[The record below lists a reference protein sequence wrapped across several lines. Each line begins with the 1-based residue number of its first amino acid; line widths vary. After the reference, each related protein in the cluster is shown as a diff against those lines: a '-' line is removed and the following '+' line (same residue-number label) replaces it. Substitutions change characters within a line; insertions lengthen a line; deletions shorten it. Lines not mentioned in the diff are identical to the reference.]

1 MTVIS
6 SRPFRTCSL
15 LLLAAA
21 LQVTSI
27 LADVSVSTSLADQLP
42 PLAHA
47 NQAYN
52 WQFLSTTFD
61 SGENQL
67 SYSASGL
74 PDWADLDSSSGLITG
89 TPPKR
94 VNGKQTNHVTITA
107 SDGSSSASS
116 SYDMVTINAVAPT
129 LTQSLQDQLPK
140 AASMGQGNTL
150 PNKTLHL
157 PLGWSFSI
165 GFQGDTFRLPDDDKV
180 YYSTYLEGAKPL
192 PSWLIFNEEE
202 LTYGGIAPT
211 DPGPNGETFNVILFG
226 SNMPNTGGP
235 SSNFTIYVA
244 GNIITMRN
252 IESPP
257 VVNITEGQPFSYT
270 VPSLNTSNL
279 LLDGKNAH
287 SGEYQLSSGTG
298 MPSWVSFDTTSGKL
312 TGTPP
317 FNAQSTNYTKVNV
330 PLQITHPNAKPMDY
344 NVTLDVYPSA
354 FNTETLPN
362 ATVSSGHAFEVD
374 LAKYYR
380 NAKESGATADF
391 ASATS
396 MSRRDVH
403 LIMSHTS
410 HMFSRRSL
418 PSWAHFDSANKSLTG
433 TAPDTPQDLLVT
445 LSAPSIVANAPV
457 SGSSRNFT
465 LFVRQG
471 SFPET
476 APKKH
481 GLSPGEK
488 GAIAGAILGA
498 ALLAAIAACCVYG
511 YRRRRRSHQA
521 VQAESMEDAPMESS
535 HQEPVSESQP
545 FQTSEPTAETTTVSP
560 YIPQSER
567 HPYDNYQEGIRVVPT
582 SDASTSMPHSHE
594 DAGLGAGAST
604 ATAAGVGAGIGAGIG
619 AKQAFDRRS
628 NRMSSGSA
636 TVRRTSYGPKAST
649 TQINPPGS
657 PEWQRADE
665 DMNPTPFLAQSSWK
679 PTQWTNLNTNSFAEP
694 KSGSDPNAQTPTSN
708 DWEVPLRRRS
718 AVPLSLTSK
727 PFTSID
733 IDSEQPSTAV
743 PQETQSQFVDD
754 QDAMPKR
761 AEKRA
766 STYSM
771 SNLFGGIASATG
783 LAGLGLANKQSKD
796 TQFDSTPAADNFV
809 DRSASVTESNLHEE
823 DSDEEPEVPQ
833 PATIMTKLFG
843 RNREQDEE
851 QGHSAKASRPP
862 SRTDAHETMTQSTH
876 ASSHPNPDLPSEHAS
891 WEDDLWYGE
900 RSETARRSDIPACEE
915 SPRLRH
921 ASGTIR
927 QARSHPASRTV
938 LEENPNQTISTYNA
952 PSSSGIGLGM
962 PASTASKSAAGLAP
976 RVTSQNWVRL
986 DETDTSISYLGPI
999 ENDDDDPQAE
1009 QEMDFSAEQN
1019 QQDSILTVRAAE
1031 SNSKLAPPLFVSS
1044 LGESQANLPEE
1055 AQEESALHS
1064 AQPTGPISLRSS
1076 LATLPPVIE
1085 EGQWPKQVESTQD
1098 ASVARRLTASP
1109 MEPGWDTDVADVP
1122 LSPVRSSSP
1131 APGPI
1136 SAADVWAR
1144 SPPEMTQEQFA
1155 PWQYQLFSESQPK
1168 NTHAEP
1174 KATISSAI
1182 APQLGPV
1189 PRAGRIGPLPQSG
1202 TPQLSPV
1209 LDGFSPLTSQ
1219 SARFSW
1225 MSNTTPNLT
1234 STPTMPMNVE
1244 PQTVPHFQPEV
1255 RVPSSAPRPNSLNVE
1270 PQDMLGVFDDAD
1282 NDPIDPFAE
1291 GQYPYGT
1298 VLGQSPEIHR
1308 IDAPSSQ
1315 GSLLTDLGEINQT
1328 EGALA
1333 QNLSL
1338 DENTQSQSL
1347 IPDVLVESQDA
1358 EPSSLQRQDLTDSSD
1373 ATVMQLQKNLSSDTP
1388 QPPPTSSTMD
1398 SIQLAQSR
1406 SVNFT
1411 SAKPPRLQLI
1421 SCRPDEAI
1429 SLPLISSQ
1437 VSFSHHMLDQ
1447 VTTQE
1452 PNVRYEPQ
1460 LFAPSRVDLHGRWP
1474 SWLSWLTWDPTTQE
1488 LTGTVPK
1495 SFASEHRL
1503 PMQLPIHIL
1512 LIRDEDRLTSS
1523 TADAM
1528 SDQSSTSTPPLI
1540 VARILLTILPAAE
1553 QHTS

>member
-1 MTVIS
+1 M
-6 SRPFRTCSL
+6 R
-15 LLLAAA
+15 LAAA
-21 LQVTSI
+21 GSSVAT
-27 LADVSVSTSLADQLP
+27 DVSVSTSLADQLP
-42 PLAHA
+42 PLAHV

-61 SGENQL
+61 SGGNQL

-74 PDWADLDSSSGLITG
+74 PDWAKLDSSSGLITG

-94 VNGKQTNHVTITA
+94 VNGNQTNHVTITA

-140 AASMGQGNTL
+140 AASMGQGNML

-165 GFQGDTFRLPDDDKV
+165 GFQGDTFRLPNDDEV

-202 LTYGGIAPT
+202 LTYGGVAPT
-211 DPGPNGETFNVILFG
+211 DPGPNGTYYNVILIG
-226 SNMPNTGGP
+226 SNLPNSGGP
-235 SSNFTIYVA
+235 STNFTIYVA
-244 GNIITMRN
+244 GDIITMRN

-279 LLDGKNAH
+279 LVDGKTAR
-287 SGEYQLSSGTG
+287 SGEFQLSSGAG
-298 MPSWVSFDTTSGKL
+298 MPSWVSFDNTSGNI

-317 FNAQSTNYTKVNV
+317 FNAQSTNYTQVNV
-330 PLQITHPNAKPMDY
+330 PLQITHSNAKPMDY

-362 ATVSSGHAFEVD
+362 ATVSSGHPFEVD

-391 ASATS
+391 AAATS
-396 MSRRDVH
+396 MSRRDGH
-403 LIMSHTS
+403 FIMSHTS
-410 HMFSRRSL
+410 HNFFRRSL
-418 PSWAHFDSANKSLTG
+418 PSWAHFDSGNKSLTG
-433 TAPDTPQDLLVT
+433 TAPNTPQDLFVT
-445 LSAPSIVANAPV
+445 LSAPSIIANAPV
-457 SGSSRNFT
+457 SDSSRNFT
-465 LFVRQG
+465 LLVRQG

-481 GLSPGEK
+481 GLSAGEK

-498 ALLAAIAACCVYG
+498 ALLAAIAACCIYG
-511 YRRRRRSHQA
+511 YRRRRRSNQPE
-521 VQAESMEDAPMESS
+521 QAEFMEDARNESIN
-535 HQEPVSESQP
+535 QEPVS
-545 FQTSEPTAETTTVSP
+545 TSEPLETSDPAAETTAVSP

-567 HPYDNYQEGIRVVPT
+567 YGHDNYQEGIRVVPT
-582 SDASTSMPHSHE
+582 SEPSPSMPHSYE
-594 DAGLGAGAST
+594 TSGLGADTST
-604 ATAAGVGAGIGAGIG
+604 ATAAGVGAGIGAAYG
-619 AKQAFDRRS
+619 AKQAFNWQA
-628 NRMSSGSA
+628 NRKSSGSA
-636 TVRRTSYGPKAST
+636 TVRRTTNVPKAST
-649 TQINPPGS
+649 TQMDPPGS

-679 PTQWTNLNTNSFAEP
+679 PTQWTNLHTSSAAEP
-694 KSGSDPNAQTPTSN
+694 RSGSDPNAQTPSSKE
-708 DWEVPLRRRS
+708 WEVPLRRRS

-733 IDSEQPSTAV
+733 IDSELPSTTV
-743 PQETQSQFVDD
+743 PQETQSEFIDD

-766 STYSM
+766 SNYSM

-783 LAGLGLANKQSKD
+783 LAGLGLANKQNKETHLNPS
-796 TQFDSTPAADNFV
+796 SAADNLPN
-809 DRSASVTESNLHEE
+809 RPASAQGSDLREE

-851 QGHSAKASRPP
+851 QGQSARISPSQ
-862 SRTDAHETMTQSTH
+862 SRTVAEEAMTQSTH
-876 ASSHPNPDLPSEHAS
+876 ASSHPNPNLPSEHAS

-900 RSETARRSDIPACEE
+900 RSETARRSDIPASEE
-915 SPRLRH
+915 APRLRH

-927 QARSHPASRTV
+927 QARSHPASRSI
-938 LEENPNQTISTYNA
+938 LEEDTKQTISTHNA

-962 PASTASKSAAGLAP
+962 PASTASKPGTGLAP
-976 RVTSQNWVRL
+976 RVASQNWVRL
-986 DETDTSISYLGPI
+986 DEEDTSISYLGPI
-999 ENDDDDPQAE
+999 DDDDDDHHQE
-1009 QEMDFSAEQN
+1009 QEPNLTTEQIK
-1019 QQDSILTVRAAE
+1019 QESILTVPAAE
-1031 SNSKLAPPLFVSS
+1031 SNSDLAPSLFASS
-1044 LGESQANLPEE
+1044 RTEFQASIPEE
-1055 AQEESALHS
+1055 TQAKRAL
-1064 AQPTGPISLRSS
+1064 QPTQDLGPISLRSS

-1085 EGQWPKQVESTQD
+1085 EGQLPKEAGLAQD
-1098 ASVARRLTASP
+1098 LHSSRRLVASP
-1109 MEPGWDTDVADVP
+1109 MEPGWDTEVTDVP
-1122 LSPVRSSSP
+1122 LSPVRSPSP
-1131 APGPI
+1131 PPEPI
-1136 SAADVWAR
+1136 SAADIWAR

-1155 PWQYQLFSESQPK
+1155 PWQYQLFAGSEPK
-1168 NTHAEP
+1168 NTDSEP
-1174 KATISSAI
+1174 KAIVTSTT

-1189 PRAGRIGPLPQSG
+1189 PRAGRIGPLPQGG

-1225 MSNTTPNLT
+1225 MTSTTPNLT

-1244 PQTVPHFQPEV
+1244 PQTVPQFQPEV
-1255 RVPSSAPRPNSLNVE
+1255 RQPSSASRRNSLNVE
-1270 PQDMLGVFDDAD
+1270 PQDKLGIFDDAD

-1298 VLGQSPEIHR
+1298 VLGQTPEILR

-1315 GSLLTDLGEINQT
+1315 GSLLTDIGEFNQT

-1333 QNLSL
+1333 QNMLL
-1338 DENTQSQSL
+1338 DQDTESQSL
-1347 IPDVLVESQDA
+1347 IPDVLVEAQDA
-1358 EPSSLQRQDLTDSSD
+1358 GQSSLQRQDLADSSD
-1373 ATVMQLQKNLSSDTP
+1373 ATVMQSQKPLPSDTP
-1388 QPPPTSSTMD
+1388 QPPPKSSTMA

-1429 SLPLISSQ
+1429 SLPLMSSQ

-1474 SWLSWLTWDPTTQE
+1474 SWLAWLSWDPSTQE

-1512 LIRDEDRLTSS
+1512 LIRDENRLTSS
-1523 TADAM
+1523 AADAT
-1528 SDQSSTSTPPLI
+1528 SDQSNPSTPPLI